1 VLLLLRWSLTLSL
14 SLFEQKK
21 VKRRDEEKQKEK
33 NARRRKEARRLT
45 FVGGVLLRALI
56 SLEFS
61 LKKRRAKRDVLK
73 P

>member
-1 VLLLLRWSLTLSL
+1 VCFGLLNS
-14 SLFEQKK
+14 SLFYAKRK
-21 VKRRDEEKQKEK
+21 VVKRRDEEKQKEK

-61 LKKRRAKRDVLK
+61 RERRAK
-73 P
+73 